1 MQEQEFDTD
10 RVLTVPN
17 LLSFARL
24 AAIPVFTWLIL
35 AEHNV
40 VAVVI
45 LAASAV
51 TDWFDGFL
59 ARRLRQRTRLGA
71 QLDPVTDRLYILAT
85 ILAMAYRDIIPWW
98 FVAVLLARDLMLLA
112 LLPVI
117 RRVGH
122 DALRVNLVGKAGTFA
137 LLLAFPLILLGSP
150 EALDV
155 SIARTAGWV
164 IGVLGAVLYW
174 AAGILYLRATR
185 ELVHDSRRSQL
196 ERE

>member
-24 AAIPVFTWLIL
+24 AAIPVFTWLIV

-40 VAVVI
+40 AAVII

-117 RRVGH
+117 RRVGR
-122 DALRVNLVGKAGTFA
+122 DSLRVNYVGKAGTFA

-150 EALDV
+150 DALDV
-155 SIARTAGWV
+155 SVARVAGWV
-164 IGVLGAVLYW
+164 IGLVGAVLYW
-174 AAGILYLRATR
+174 AAGFLYLRATR
-185 ELVHDSRRSQL
+185 ELVHHSRRSQL
-196 ERE
+196 GQE